1 VTGSQTALRA
11 RFRPMLRARLRRV
24 SVACDEAVEN
34 GAAST
39 ADAESDALAELHTLK
54 GEARMLGLSQL
65 SDLAHELES
74 LLGERATRSDC
85 SRVLR
90 AMHGAL
96 DEEGARGEHAGEAR
110 ERSGLEATLSELARH
125 AEALARQLGK
135 HVHVQVRIEGAWAGQ
150 LSTDA
155 LGPVLLHLLRNA
167 VDHGLELP
175 ENRGSK
181 PFVGRIALSV
191 QASVGGIT
199 LQVEDDGQGVDT
211 ERLRV
216 AAVERQILSTDQAA
230 GLDQQQVLALLFEP
244 ALSTRSEVTA
254 LSGRGLGLDVVRR
267 QVRAWGGRV
276 TVDTERGRGTR
287 FLIWVPSSRCCP
299 P

>member
-1 VTGSQTALRA
+1 
-11 RFRPMLRARLRRV
+11 MLRARLRRV

-34 GAAST
+34 DAAST
-39 ADAESDALAELHTLK
+39 PDAESDALAELHTLK

-96 DEEGARGEHAGEAR
+96 DEGGAAGEHAGEAR
-110 ERSGLEATLSELARH
+110 LEATLSELARH

-135 HVHVQVRIEGAWAGQ
+135 HLHVEMRIDGAAAAQ
-150 LSTDA
+150 LGVDA

-181 PFVGRIALSV
+181 PFVGRIAVSV
-191 QASVGGIT
+191 QGSAGGIT

-211 ERLRV
+211 ERLRI

-287 FLIWVPSSRCCP
+287 FAIWVPSSRCP

>member
-1 VTGSQTALRA
+1 
-11 RFRPMLRARLRRV
+11 MLRARLRRV

-191 QASVGGIT
+191 QASVAASPCRSKTTARASIPNACA
-199 LQVEDDGQGVDT
+199 
-211 ERLRV
+211 LRRSS
-216 AAVERQILSTDQAA
+216 ARSSRQIRQRGSTN
-230 GLDQQQVLALLFEP
+230 
-244 ALSTRSEVTA
+244 SRS
-254 LSGRGLGLDVVRR
+254 
-267 QVRAWGGRV
+267 W
-276 TVDTERGRGTR
+276 
-287 FLIWVPSSRCCP
+287 RCCSSP
-299 P
+299 RYRLEVR